1 VRRIERRRFLCAAGA
16 SFGRQPTAEAMAK
29 RPSAARLAGRIGVTI
44 PRPQLLR
51 ADKVI
56 E

>member
-1 VRRIERRRFLCAAGA
+1 VSQKTPVARSRLHKPAPAA
-16 SFGRQPTAEAMAK
+16 
-29 RPSAARLAGRIGVTI
+29 SAARLAGRIGVTI